1 MKIFPFRTVRPN
13 LKYITSADTFFSTVK
28 EEYPNY
34 RKTGLFERSSQECV
48 LIYQIQTPQRNHTG
62 IISCV
67 DIQEYADN
75 NIKKHEHTLATKE
88 QQQIHLLLLREAQ
101 VKPIL
106 LAVQSNDGLDKFIED
121 NIKNNE
127 PVYHLNFEGDNTK
140 HCFWEVTDWKQIE
153 RLQRIFNDNV
163 PTAYIADGHHRIA
176 AQSTLHA
183 RNAGKNPEDFGHI
196 LAAFFPAEELQIWD
210 FNRVIDAL
218 EDMSPTLFM
227 AKLSKIFDIE
237 ILDEIRKPVR
247 KHEIIMVTKGEIYS
261 LVWRPNVIEE
271 YYENHVLLDVK
282 MLNEKVLQDILGI
295 EDVRTDTRVRYVEG
309 VAGPGKVRDKVLKS
323 EHRIGFILF
332 PVQMADFMRISDAG
346 NVLPPKSTWFE
357 PRMKNGLAVRDF

>member
-1 MKIFPFRTVRPN
+1 MKIFPFRTVKPN

-34 RKTGLFERSSQECV
+34 RKTGLFERSGQECV

-67 DIQEYADN
+67 DIREYVEN

-88 QQQIHLLLLREAQ
+88 QQQIHLLLLRGAQ

-106 LAVQSNDGLDKFIED
+106 LAVRNEENLQNFIAE
-121 NIKNNE
+121 NISEKE
-127 PVYHLNFEGDNTK
+127 PAYHLDFEGDNSK
-140 HCFWEVTDWKQIE
+140 HCFWEVTDWQQIE
-153 RLQRIFNDNV
+153 RLQTIFGENV

-183 RNAGKNPEDFGHI
+183 RDAGKTPEDFGHI
-196 LAAFFPAEELQIWD
+196 LAAFFPTDELQIWD

-227 AKLSKIFDIE
+227 AKLSKLFDIE
-237 ILDEIRKPVR
+237 ILEEIRKPLR
-247 KHEIIMVTKGEIYS
+247 KHEIIMITKGEIYA
-261 LVWRPNVIEE
+261 LTWRPKIIEE
-271 YYENHVLLDVK
+271 YYENDVLLDVK
-282 MLNEKVLQDILGI
+282 MLNDKVLQDILGI

-309 VAGPGKVRDKVLKS
+309 VAGTEKVRDKVIKS
-323 EHRIGFILF
+323 DHRIGFILY
-332 PVQMADFMRISDAG
+332 PVQMADFMKISDAG
-346 NVLPPKSTWFE
+346 AVLPPKSTWFE